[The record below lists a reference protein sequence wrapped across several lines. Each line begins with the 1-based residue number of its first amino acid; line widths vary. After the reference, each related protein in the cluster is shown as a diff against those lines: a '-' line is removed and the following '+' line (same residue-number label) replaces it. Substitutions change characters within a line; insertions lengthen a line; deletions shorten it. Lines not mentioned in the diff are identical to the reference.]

1 MKNEA
6 LFRTG
11 SVWKSIFSMAVPSI
25 IIILVM
31 VLYNM
36 ADMFFVGC
44 LGDTAQVA
52 AVSVVGPVFSILAAV
67 ATMLGAGSSAIIARC
82 FGAGEIEQGK
92 ICSSL
97 CFWTSFFLGVLVSI
111 GLLVGRVPLLGM
123 LGSNAEIFP
132 YAERYLQVLALGAP
146 CFILSNSMAML
157 VRAEGAVKEG
167 MIGNLLGT
175 LVNCIFDPLFILV
188 LNFGVSGAAAAS
200 VLGNLVATAC
210 YLRYIVKH
218 GTVLTVD
225 FRPALKKPQM
235 LGELLAIGL
244 PNGISSLLAGFASSF
259 SNRLLVTHGTAAV
272 AAMAAAGKTTM
283 VISMIA
289 MAICMGCQP
298 LLAYSYGAGDAKRLK
313 QLLKNLIL
321 LTVVFGVLAG
331 TASFAGRNAL
341 IRMFI
346 KEEGAFRLGTQLVT
360 YLVLGSP
367 VIGLTYLATNLL
379 QSVGRASGAVVLSL
393 LRQGLLLIPLLYL
406 MNALCGVQG
415 IAAAHL
421 IADVGAAAISA
432 GILLHWLRAL
442 VEKTAE
448 V

>member
-11 SVWKSIFSMAVPSI
+11 SVWKSIISMAVPSI

-52 AVSVVGPVFSILAAV
+52 AVSVVGPVFSILSAV

-92 ICSSL
+92 TCSSL
-97 CFWTSFFLGVLVSI
+97 CFWSSFFLGVLVSI
-111 GLLVGRVPLLGM
+111 GLLVGRVPLLGV
-123 LGSNAEIFP
+123 LGSNAEFFP

-146 CFILSNSMAML
+146 LFILSNSMAML

-167 MIGNLLGT
+167 LIGNLLGT

-200 VLGNLVATAC
+200 VLGNLVATGC

-218 GTVLTVD
+218 GTVLTID
-225 FRPALKKPQM
+225 LRPALKKPQM
-235 LGELLAIGL
+235 LAIGL

-283 VISMIA
+283 IISMIA

-298 LLAYSYGAGDAKRLK
+298 LLAYSYGAGDTKRLK
-313 QLLKNLIL
+313 QLLKDLIL

-331 TASFAGRNAL
+331 AASFAGRNAL
-341 IRMFI
+341 IGMFI
-346 KEEGAFRLGTQLVT
+346 KEEGAFRLGTQLVI

-367 VIGLTYLATNLL
+367 VIGLTYLATSLL

-406 MNALCGVQG
+406 MNALCGGQG

-421 IADVGAAAISA
+421 MADVGAAVISA
-432 GILLHWLRAL
+432 GILLHWLRAS
-442 VEKTAE
+442 VEKTVE

>member
-67 ATMLGAGSSAIIARC
+67 ATMLGAGSSAVIARC

-146 CFILSNSMAML
+146 FFILSNSMAML

-298 LLAYSYGAGDAKRLK
+298 LLAYSYGAGDSKRLK
-313 QLLKNLIL
+313 QLLKDLIL

-331 TASFAGRNAL
+331 AASFE
-341 IRMFI
+341 
-346 KEEGAFRLGTQLVT
+346 EEGAFRLGTQLVT

>member
-11 SVWKSIFSMAVPSI
+11 SVWKSIISMAVPSI

-52 AVSVVGPVFSILAAV
+52 AVSVVGPVFSILSAV

-92 ICSSL
+92 TCSSL
-97 CFWTSFFLGVLVSI
+97 CFWSSFFLGVLVSI
-111 GLLVGRVPLLGM
+111 GLLVGRVPLLGV
-123 LGSNAEIFP
+123 LGSNAEFFP

-146 CFILSNSMAML
+146 LFILSNSMAML

-167 MIGNLLGT
+167 LIGNLLGT

-200 VLGNLVATAC
+200 VLGNLVATGC

-218 GTVLTVD
+218 GTVLTID
-225 FRPALKKPQM
+225 LRPALKKPQM
-235 LGELLAIGL
+235 LAIGL

-283 VISMIA
+283 IISMIA

-298 LLAYSYGAGDAKRLK
+298 LLAYSYGAGDTKRLK
-313 QLLKNLIL
+313 QLLKDLIL

-331 TASFAGRNAL
+331 AASFAGRNAL
-341 IRMFI
+341 IGMFI
-346 KEEGAFRLGTQLVT
+346 KEEGAFRLGTQLVI

-367 VIGLTYLATNLL
+367 VIGLTYLATSLL

-421 IADVGAAAISA
+421 MADVGAAVISA
-432 GILLHWLRAL
+432 GILLHWLRAS
-442 VEKTAE
+442 VEKTVE

>member
-11 SVWKSIFSMAVPSI
+11 SIWKSIFSMAVPSI

-92 ICSSL
+92 TCSSL

-111 GLLVGRVPLLGM
+111 GLLVGRGPLLEM

-146 CFILSNSMAML
+146 FFILSNSMAML
-157 VRAEGAVKEG
+157 VRAEGAAKEG

-175 LVNCIFDPLFILV
+175 LINCIFDPLFILV

-283 VISMIA
+283 VISM
-289 MAICMGCQP
+289 GCQP
-298 LLAYSYGAGDAKRLK
+298 LLAYSYGAGDSKRLK
-313 QLLKNLIL
+313 QLLKDLIL

-331 TASFAGRNAL
+331 AASFAGRNAL
-341 IRMFI
+341 IGMFI
-346 KEEGAFRLGTQLVT
+346 KEEGTFRLGTQLVV

-432 GILLHWLRAL
+432 GILLHWLRASM
-442 VEKTAE
+442 EKTAE

>member
-111 GLLVGRVPLLGM
+111 GLLVGRVSLLGM

-146 CFILSNSMAML
+146 FFILSNSMAML

-188 LNFGVSGAAAAS
+188 LNFGVSGAAS

-210 YLRYIVKH
+210 YLRYIVKN

-298 LLAYSYGAGDAKRLK
+298 LLAYSYGAGDSKRLK
-313 QLLKNLIL
+313 QLLKDLIL

-331 TASFAGRNAL
+331 AASFAGRNAL
-341 IRMFI
+341 IGMFI
-346 KEEGAFRLGTQLVT
+346 KEEGAFRLGTQLVV

-367 VIGLTYLATNLL
+367 VIGLSYLATNLL
-379 QSVGRASGAVVLSL
+379 QSVGKASGAVVLSL

>member
-111 GLLVGRVPLLGM
+111 GLPLLGM

-298 LLAYSYGAGDAKRLK
+298 LLAYSYGAGDSKRLK
-313 QLLKNLIL
+313 QLLKDLIL

-331 TASFAGRNAL
+331 AASFAGRNAL
-341 IRMFI
+341 IGMFI
-346 KEEGAFRLGTQLVT
+346 KEEDTFRLGTQLVV

-432 GILLHWLRAL
+432 GILLHWLRASM
-442 VEKTAE
+442 EKTAE

>member
-259 SNRLLVTHGTAAV
+259 SNRLLVTHGTAA
-272 AAMAAAGKTTM
+272 AGKTTM

-331 TASFAGRNAL
+331 AASFAGRNAL

>member
-11 SVWKSIFSMAVPSI
+11 SVWKSIISMAVPSI

-67 ATMLGAGSSAIIARC
+67 ATMLGAGSSAVIARC

-132 YAERYLQVLALGAP
+132 YAARYLQVLALGAP
-146 CFILSNSMAML
+146 FFILSNSMAML
-157 VRAEGAVKEG
+157 VRAEGAAKEG

-175 LVNCIFDPLFILV
+175 LINCIFDPLFILV

-225 FRPALKKPQM
+225 FRPALKCW
-235 LGELLAIGL
+235 A
-244 PNGISSLLAGFASSF
+244 N
-259 SNRLLVTHGTAAV
+259 
-272 AAMAAAGKTTM
+272 
-283 VISMIA
+283 
-289 MAICMGCQP
+289 CWP
-298 LLAYSYGAGDAKRLK
+298 LDCP
-313 QLLKNLIL
+313 
-321 LTVVFGVLAG
+321 
-331 TASFAGRNAL
+331 TASAACW
-341 IRMFI
+341 
-346 KEEGAFRLGTQLVT
+346 
-360 YLVLGSP
+360 P
-367 VIGLTYLATNLL
+367 GLHPPSAT
-379 QSVGRASGAVVLSL
+379 G
-393 LRQGLLLIPLLYL
+393 
-406 MNALCGVQG
+406 C
-415 IAAAHL
+415 
-421 IADVGAAAISA
+421 
-432 GILLHWLRAL
+432 W
-442 VEKTAE
+442 
-448 V
+448 

>member
-272 AAMAAAGKTTM
+272 AAMA
-283 VISMIA
+283 
-289 MAICMGCQP
+289 ICMGCQP

-331 TASFAGRNAL
+331 AASFAGRNAL

>member
-259 SNRLLVTHGTAAV
+259 SNRLLVTHGTAA
-272 AAMAAAGKTTM
+272 AMAAAGKTTM

-298 LLAYSYGAGDAKRLK
+298 LLAYSYGAGDSKRLK
-313 QLLKNLIL
+313 QLLKDLIL

-331 TASFAGRNAL
+331 AASFAGRNAL
-341 IRMFI
+341 IGMFI
-346 KEEGAFRLGTQLVT
+346 KEEDTFRLGTQLVV

-432 GILLHWLRAL
+432 GILLHWLRASM
-442 VEKTAE
+442 EKTAE

>member
-1 MKNEA
+1 
-6 LFRTG
+6 
-11 SVWKSIFSMAVPSI
+11 
-25 IIILVM
+25 
-31 VLYNM
+31 
-36 ADMFFVGC
+36 
-44 LGDTAQVA
+44 
-52 AVSVVGPVFSILAAV
+52 
-67 ATMLGAGSSAIIARC
+67 
-82 FGAGEIEQGK
+82 
-92 ICSSL
+92 
-97 CFWTSFFLGVLVSI
+97 
-111 GLLVGRVPLLGM
+111 
-123 LGSNAEIFP
+123 
-132 YAERYLQVLALGAP
+132 
-146 CFILSNSMAML
+146 MAML

-210 YLRYIVKH
+210 YLRYIVKN

-298 LLAYSYGAGDAKRLK
+298 LLAYSYGAGDLKRLK
-313 QLLKNLIL
+313 QLLKDLIL
-321 LTVVFGVLAG
+321 LTVAFGVLAG
-331 TASFAGRNAL
+331 AASFAGRNVL
-341 IRMFI
+341 IGMFI
-346 KEEGAFRLGTQLVT
+346 KEEGAFRLGTQLVV

-379 QSVGRASGAVVLSL
+379 QSVGRASGAV
-393 LRQGLLLIPLLYL
+393 G
-406 MNALCGVQG
+406 
-415 IAAAHL
+415 
-421 IADVGAAAISA
+421 
-432 GILLHWLRAL
+432 
-442 VEKTAE
+442 
-448 V
+448 

>member
-11 SVWKSIFSMAVPSI
+11 SVWKSIISMAVPSI

-92 ICSSL
+92 TCSSL
-97 CFWTSFFLGVLVSI
+97 CFWSSFFLGVLVSI
-111 GLLVGRVPLLGM
+111 GLLVSRVPLLGV
-123 LGSNAEIFP
+123 LGSNAEFFP
-132 YAERYLQVLALGAP
+132 YAERYQVLALGAP
-146 CFILSNSMAML
+146 LFILSNSMAML

-167 MIGNLLGT
+167 LIGNLLGT

-200 VLGNLVATAC
+200 VLGNLVATGC

-218 GTVLTVD
+218 GTVLTID
-225 FRPALKKPQM
+225 LRPALKKPQM
-235 LGELLAIGL
+235 LGEMLAIGL

-283 VISMIA
+283 IISMIA

-298 LLAYSYGAGDAKRLK
+298 LLAYSYGAGDTKRLK
-313 QLLKNLIL
+313 QLLKDLIL

-331 TASFAGRNAL
+331 AASFAGRNAL
-341 IRMFI
+341 IGMFI
-346 KEEGAFRLGTQLVT
+346 KEEGAFRLGTQLVV

-367 VIGLTYLATNLL
+367 VIGLTYLATSLL

-421 IADVGAAAISA
+421 MADVGAAVISA
-432 GILLHWLRAL
+432 GILLHWLRAS
-442 VEKTAE
+442 VEKTVE

>member
-11 SVWKSIFSMAVPSI
+11 SVWKSIISMAVPSI

-52 AVSVVGPVFSILAAV
+52 AVSVVGPVFSILSAV

-92 ICSSL
+92 TCSSL
-97 CFWTSFFLGVLVSI
+97 CFWSSFFLGVLVSI
-111 GLLVGRVPLLGM
+111 GLLVSRVPLLGV
-123 LGSNAEIFP
+123 LGSNAEFFP

-146 CFILSNSMAML
+146 LFILSNSMAML

-167 MIGNLLGT
+167 LIGNLLGT

-200 VLGNLVATAC
+200 VLGNLVATGC

-218 GTVLTVD
+218 GTVLTID
-225 FRPALKKPQM
+225 LRPALKKPQM
-235 LGELLAIGL
+235 LGEMLAIGL

-259 SNRLLVTHGTAAV
+259 SNR
-272 AAMAAAGKTTM
+272 
-283 VISMIA
+283 
-289 MAICMGCQP
+289 
-298 LLAYSYGAGDAKRLK
+298 
-313 QLLKNLIL
+313 QLLKDLIL

-331 TASFAGRNAL
+331 AASFAGRNAL
-341 IRMFI
+341 IGMFI
-346 KEEGAFRLGTQLVT
+346 KEEGAFRLGTQLVV

-367 VIGLTYLATNLL
+367 VIGLTYLATSLL

-393 LRQGLLLIPLLYL
+393 LRQGMLLIPLLYL

-421 IADVGAAAISA
+421 MADVGAAVISE
-432 GILLHWLRAL
+432 GILLHWIRAS